1 MDTDKIRQLLD
12 RYYDGQSSE
21 REEQVL
27 KDYFLQDDVPPQWAT
42 DQRLFRQLYG
52 ADMPAI
58 DGLEQ
63 RLSRQIDGWNRVEKT
78 ANRRTRTIGLRW
90 IAGIAASLLLLFAIG
105 LLIDRQQK
113 QAQYAVQQDTFD
125 DPRDA
130 YAETQKALMKFSES
144 INKGLNKVENVTQE

>member
-12 RYYDGQSSE
+12 RYYDGQTNE

-52 ADMPAI
+52 ADMPAV

-63 RLSRQIDGWNRVEKT
+63 RLSRQVDSWNRVEKT
-78 ANRRTRTIGLRW
+78 ANRRTRTISLRW

-105 LLIDRQQK
+105 LLVDRQQK

-130 YAETQKALMKFSES
+130 YAETQKALMMFSKS
-144 INKGLNKVENVTQE
+144 INKGLNKVENVTQD

>member
-1 MDTDKIRQLLD
+1 MDTDNIRQLLD
-12 RYYDGQSSE
+12 RYYDGQTNE

-27 KDYFLQDDVPPQWAT
+27 KDYFLQDDVPPQWVT

-52 ADMPAI
+52 ANMPTI

-78 ANRRTRTIGLRW
+78 ASRRSRTVGLRW
-90 IAGIAASLLLLFAIG
+90 MAGIAASLLLLFTIG
-105 LLIDRQQK
+105 LLVDRQQK

-130 YAETQKALMKFSES
+130 YAETQKALMMFSKS

>member
-1 MDTDKIRQLLD
+1 MDTDNIRQLLD
-12 RYYDGQSSE
+12 RYYDGQTHE
-21 REEQVL
+21 HEEQVL
-27 KDYFLQDDVPPQWAT
+27 KDYFLQDDVPSQWAT

-52 ADMPAI
+52 EDMSAV

-63 RLSRQIDGWNRVEKT
+63 RLSRQIDSWNRVEKT
-78 ANRRTRTIGLRW
+78 ANRRSRTVGLRW
-90 IAGIAASLLLLFAIG
+90 MAGIAASLLLLFTIG
-105 LLIDRQQK
+105 LLVDRQQK

-130 YAETQKALMKFSES
+130 YAETQKALMMFSKS

>member
-1 MDTDKIRQLLD
+1 MDTDNIRQLLD
-12 RYYDGQSSE
+12 RYYDGQTNE

-27 KDYFLQDDVPPQWAT
+27 KDYFLQDDVPPQWVT

-52 ADMPAI
+52 ANMPTI

-78 ANRRTRTIGLRW
+78 TSRRSRTISLRW
-90 IAGIAASLLLLFAIG
+90 MAGIAASLLLLFTIG
-105 LLIDRQQK
+105 LLVDRQQK

-130 YAETQKALMKFSES
+130 YAETQKALMMFSKS

>member
-1 MDTDKIRQLLD
+1 MDTDNIRQLLD
-12 RYYDGQSSE
+12 RYYDGQTNE
-21 REEQVL
+21 REEQEL

-63 RLSRQIDGWNRVEKT
+63 RLSRQIDSWNRVEKAT
-78 ANRRTRTIGLRW
+78 NRHARTISLRW

-105 LLIDRQQK
+105 LLVDRQQK

-130 YAETQKALMKFSES
+130 YAETQKALMMFSKS
-144 INKGLNKVENVTQE
+144 INKGLNKVENVTQD

>member
-1 MDTDKIRQLLD
+1 MDTDNIRQLLD
-12 RYYDGQSSE
+12 RYYDGQTNE
-21 REEQVL
+21 HEEQVL
-27 KDYFLQDDVPPQWAT
+27 KDYFLQDDVPLQWAT

-52 ADMPAI
+52 EDMSAV

-78 ANRRTRTIGLRW
+78 ANRRSRTVGLRW

-105 LLIDRQQK
+105 LLVDRQQK
-113 QAQYAVQQDTFD
+113 QAQYVVQQDTFD

-130 YAETQKALMKFSES
+130 YAETQKALMMFSKS

>member
-1 MDTDKIRQLLD
+1 MDTDNIRQLLD
-12 RYYDGQSSE
+12 RYYDGQTSE
-21 REEQVL
+21 CEEQVL

-52 ADMPAI
+52 ADMPAV

-63 RLSRQIDGWNRVEKT
+63 RLSRQIDSWNRVEKT
-78 ANRRTRTIGLRW
+78 ANRRTRTVGLRW
-90 IAGIAASLLLLFAIG
+90 IAGIAASLLLFAIG
-105 LLIDRQQK
+105 LLVDRQQK

-130 YAETQKALMKFSES
+130 YAETQKALRKFSES

>member
-1 MDTDKIRQLLD
+1 MDTDNIRQLLD
-12 RYYDGQSSE
+12 RYYDGQTSE

-52 ADMPAI
+52 ADMPAV
-58 DGLEQ
+58 DDLEQ
-63 RLSRQIDGWNRVEKT
+63 RLSRQIDSWNRVEKT
-78 ANRRTRTIGLRW
+78 ANRRSRTVGLRW

-105 LLIDRQQK
+105 LLVDRQQK

-130 YAETQKALMKFSES
+130 YAETQKALMMFSKS
-144 INKGLNKVENVTQE
+144 INKGLNKVENVTQD

>member
-1 MDTDKIRQLLD
+1 MDTDNIRQLLD
-12 RYYDGQSSE
+12 RYYDGQTNE

-27 KDYFLQDDVPPQWAT
+27 KDYFLQDDVPPQWVT

-52 ADMPAI
+52 ANMPTI

-78 ANRRTRTIGLRW
+78 ASRRSRTVGLRW
-90 IAGIAASLLLLFAIG
+90 MAGIAASLLLLFTIG
-105 LLIDRQQK
+105 LLVDRQQK

-130 YAETQKALMKFSES
+130 YAETQKALMMFSKS
-144 INKGLNKVENVTQE
+144 INKGLNKVENVTQD

>member
-1 MDTDKIRQLLD
+1 MDTDNIRQLLD
-12 RYYDGQSSE
+12 RYYDGQTNE

-52 ADMPAI
+52 ANMPAI

-78 ANRRTRTIGLRW
+78 TSRRSRIVGLRW
-90 IAGIAASLLLLFAIG
+90 MASIAASLLLLFAIG
-105 LLIDRQQK
+105 LLVDRQQK

-130 YAETQKALMKFSES
+130 YAETQKALMMFSKS

>member
-12 RYYDGQSSE
+12 RYYDGQTNE

-58 DGLEQ
+58 NGLEQ
-63 RLSRQIDGWNRVEKT
+63 RLSRQIDGWNCVEKT
-78 ANRRTRTIGLRW
+78 ASRRTRTIGLRW
-90 IAGIAASLLLLFAIG
+90 IAGMAASLLLLFAIG
-105 LLIDRQQK
+105 LLVDRQQK

-130 YAETQKALMKFSES
+130 YAETQKALMIFSKS
-144 INKGLNKVENVTQE
+144 INKGLNKVEHVTQE

>member
-1 MDTDKIRQLLD
+1 MDTDNIRQLLD
-12 RYYDGQSSE
+12 RYYDGQTSE
-21 REEQVL
+21 CEEQVL

-52 ADMPAI
+52 ADMPAV

-63 RLSRQIDGWNRVEKT
+63 RLSRQIDSWNRVEKT
-78 ANRRTRTIGLRW
+78 ASRRARTVGLRW
-90 IAGIAASLLLLFAIG
+90 IAGMAASLLLLFAIG
-105 LLIDRQQK
+105 LLVDRQQK

-144 INKGLNKVENVTQE
+144 INKGLNKVENVTQD

>member
-1 MDTDKIRQLLD
+1 MDTDNIRQLLD
-12 RYYDGQSSE
+12 RYYDGQTNE

-42 DQRLFRQLYG
+42 DQQLFRLLYG
-52 ADMPAI
+52 EDMSAI

-78 ANRRTRTIGLRW
+78 TSRRSRTVGLRW
-90 IAGIAASLLLLFAIG
+90 MAGIAASLLLLFTIG
-105 LLIDRQQK
+105 LLVDRQQK

-130 YAETQKALMKFSES
+130 YAETQKALMMFSKS

>member
-1 MDTDKIRQLLD
+1 MDTDNIRQLLD
-12 RYYDGQSSE
+12 RYYDGQTSE
-21 REEQVL
+21 REEQEL

-52 ADMPAI
+52 ADMPTI

-78 ANRRTRTIGLRW
+78 AGRHARTVGLRW
-90 IAGIAASLLLLFAIG
+90 ITGIAASLLLLFAIG
-105 LLIDRQQK
+105 LLADRQQK
-113 QAQYAVQQDTFD
+113 QAQYAAQQDTFD

-130 YAETQKALMKFSES
+130 YAETQKALMMFSKS

>member
-12 RYYDGQSSE
+12 RYYDGQTSE
-21 REEQVL
+21 REEQEL
-27 KDYFLQDDVPPQWAT
+27 KDYFLQDDVPPQWAR

-52 ADMPAI
+52 ANMPAV

-63 RLSRQIDGWNRVEKT
+63 RLSRQIDSWNRVEKT
-78 ANRRTRTIGLRW
+78 ANRRTRTVGLRW

-105 LLIDRQQK
+105 LLVDRQQN

-130 YAETQKALMKFSES
+130 YAETQKALMMFSKS

>member
-1 MDTDKIRQLLD
+1 MDTDNIRQLLD
-12 RYYDGQSSE
+12 RYYDGQTSE

-63 RLSRQIDGWNRVEKT
+63 QLSRQIDSWNRVEKT

-90 IAGIAASLLLLFAIG
+90 MAGIAASLLLLFAIG
-105 LLIDRQQK
+105 LLVDRQQK

>member
-1 MDTDKIRQLLD
+1 MDTDNIRQLLD
-12 RYYDGQSSE
+12 RYYDGQTSE
-21 REEQVL
+21 REEQEL

-52 ADMPAI
+52 ADMPVI

-63 RLSRQIDGWNRVEKT
+63 RLSRQIDSWNRVEKT
-78 ANRRTRTIGLRW
+78 ANRHARTIGLRW
-90 IAGIAASLLLLFAIG
+90 MAGIAASLLLLFAIG
-105 LLIDRQQK
+105 LLVDRQQK

-130 YAETQKALMKFSES
+130 YAETQKALMMFSKS
-144 INKGLNKVENVTQE
+144 INKGLNKVENVTQD

>member
-12 RYYDGQSSE
+12 RYYDGQTNE

-42 DQRLFRQLYG
+42 DQQLVRQVYG
-52 ADMPAI
+52 ANMPAI
-58 DGLEQ
+58 DGLDQ

-78 ANRRTRTIGLRW
+78 ANRSTRTIGLLW
-90 IAGIAASLLLLFAIG
+90 IAGMAASLLLLFAIG
-105 LLIDRQQK
+105 LLVDRQQK

-130 YAETQKALMKFSES
+130 YAETQKALMMFSKS

>member
-1 MDTDKIRQLLD
+1 MDTDNIRQLLD
-12 RYYDGQSSE
+12 RYYDGQTSE

-63 RLSRQIDGWNRVEKT
+63 RLSRQIDSWNRVEKT
-78 ANRRTRTIGLRW
+78 ASRRTRTIGLRW
-90 IAGIAASLLLLFAIG
+90 MAGIAASLLLLFAIG
-105 LLIDRQQK
+105 LLVDRQQK

-144 INKGLNKVENVTQE
+144 INKGLNKVENVTQD

>member
-1 MDTDKIRQLLD
+1 MDTDNIRQLLD
-12 RYYDGQSSE
+12 RYYDGQTNE

-63 RLSRQIDGWNRVEKT
+63 RLSRQIDSWNRVEKAT
-78 ANRRTRTIGLRW
+78 NRHARTISLRW

-105 LLIDRQQK
+105 LLVDRQQK

-130 YAETQKALMKFSES
+130 YAETQKALMMFSKS
-144 INKGLNKVENVTQE
+144 INKGLNKVENVTQD

>member
-1 MDTDKIRQLLD
+1 MDTDIIRQLLD
-12 RYYDGQSSE
+12 RYYDGQTSE

-42 DQRLFRQLYG
+42 DQQLFRQLYG

-105 LLIDRQQK
+105 LLVDRQQK

-144 INKGLNKVENVTQE
+144 INKGLNKVENVTQD

>member
-1 MDTDKIRQLLD
+1 MDTDNIRQLLD
-12 RYYDGQSSE
+12 RYYDGQTNE

-27 KDYFLQDDVPPQWAT
+27 KDYFLQDDVPPQWVT

-52 ADMPAI
+52 ANMPTI

-78 ANRRTRTIGLRW
+78 ANRRSRTVGLRW
-90 IAGIAASLLLLFAIG
+90 MAGIAASLLLLFTIG
-105 LLIDRQQK
+105 LLVDRQQK

-130 YAETQKALMKFSES
+130 YAETQKALMMFSKS

>member
-12 RYYDGQSSE
+12 RYYDGQTNE

-27 KDYFLQDDVPPQWAT
+27 KDYFLQDDVPSQWAT

-52 ADMPAI
+52 EDMSAV

-63 RLSRQIDGWNRVEKT
+63 RLSRQIDSWNRVEKT
-78 ANRRTRTIGLRW
+78 ANRRSRTVGLRW
-90 IAGIAASLLLLFAIG
+90 MAGIAPSLLLLFTIG
-105 LLIDRQQK
+105 LLVDRQQK

-130 YAETQKALMKFSES
+130 YAETQKALMMFSKS

>member
-1 MDTDKIRQLLD
+1 MDTDNIRQLLD
-12 RYYDGQSSE
+12 RYYDGQTSE
-21 REEQVL
+21 CEEQVL

-58 DGLEQ
+58 NGLEQ
-63 RLSRQIDGWNRVEKT
+63 RLSRQIDGWNCVEKT
-78 ANRRTRTIGLRW
+78 ASRRTRTIGLRW
-90 IAGIAASLLLLFAIG
+90 IAGMAASLLLLFAIG
-105 LLIDRQQK
+105 LLVDRQQK

-130 YAETQKALMKFSES
+130 YAETQKALMIFSKS
-144 INKGLNKVENVTQE
+144 INKGLNKVEHVTQE

>member
-1 MDTDKIRQLLD
+1 MDTDNIRQLLD
-12 RYYDGQSSE
+12 RYYDGQTSE
-21 REEQVL
+21 REEQEL

-52 ADMPAI
+52 ADMPTI

-63 RLSRQIDGWNRVEKT
+63 RLSRQIDSWNRVEKT
-78 ANRRTRTIGLRW
+78 AGRHARTVGLRW
-90 IAGIAASLLLLFAIG
+90 ITGIAASLLLLFAIG
-105 LLIDRQQK
+105 LLVDRQQK
-113 QAQYAVQQDTFD
+113 QAQYAAQQDTFD

-130 YAETQKALMKFSES
+130 YAETQKALMMFSKS

>member
-12 RYYDGQSSE
+12 RYYDGQTSE
-21 REEQVL
+21 CEEQVL

-78 ANRRTRTIGLRW
+78 ANRRTRTIVLRW
-90 IAGIAASLLLLFAIG
+90 IAGMAASLLLLFAIG
-105 LLIDRQQK
+105 LLVDRQQK

-130 YAETQKALMKFSES
+130 YAETQKALMMFSKS

>member
-1 MDTDKIRQLLD
+1 MDTDNIRQLLD
-12 RYYDGQSSE
+12 RYYDGQTNE
-21 REEQVL
+21 CEEQEL

-52 ADMPAI
+52 ADMQGI

-63 RLSRQIDGWNRVEKT
+63 RLSRQIDSWNRVEKT
-78 ANRRTRTIGLRW
+78 VNRRTRTIGLRW
-90 IAGIAASLLLLFAIG
+90 MAGIAASLLLLFAIG
-105 LLIDRQQK
+105 LLVDRQQK
-113 QAQYAVQQDTFD
+113 QAQYAVQHDAFD

-130 YAETQKALMKFSES
+130 YVETQKALMLFSKS

>member
-1 MDTDKIRQLLD
+1 MDTDNIRQLLD
-12 RYYDGQSSE
+12 RYYDGQTNE

-27 KDYFLQDDVPPQWAT
+27 KDYFLQDDVPPQWVT

-52 ADMPAI
+52 ANMPTI

-78 ANRRTRTIGLRW
+78 TSRRSRTVGLRW
-90 IAGIAASLLLLFAIG
+90 MAGIAASLLLLFAIG
-105 LLIDRQQK
+105 LLVDRQQK

-130 YAETQKALMKFSES
+130 YAETQKALMMFSKS

>member
-12 RYYDGQSSE
+12 RYYDGQTSE
-21 REEQVL
+21 CEEQVL

-105 LLIDRQQK
+105 LLVDRQQK

-144 INKGLNKVENVTQE
+144 INKGLNKVENVTQD